1 MRSLRKVGKYTH
13 QRSLISGREVTQN
26 YVPSIANAVSNFT
39 LVLALDVSLW
49 EIILDTVVDTRDDIL
64 FSTQLVIPTYQR
76 TQF

>member
-1 MRSLRKVGKYTH
+1 M
-13 QRSLISGREVTQN
+13 TQN